1 MKPDM
6 TVGWKEH
13 IKKGNVWRVELELSM
28 QETPGEFHIY
38 NVEVYVT
45 APTSALAMYIVLSL
59 IHI

>member
-6 TVGWKEH
+6 IVGWKEH

-38 NVEVYVT
+38 NVEV
-45 APTSALAMYIVLSL
+45 
-59 IHI
+59 